1 MKSMFSPRDNEN
13 HGERVEVEI
22 IDESGSKRRRAVL
35 PARAEVGELMGT
47 LVSRLSLPLF
57 DASGQP
63 LTYYLDHKQ
72 SGARILEKDSL
83 AGVEVKDGDLLR
95 ISAEILAG

>member
-1 MKSMFSPRDNEN
+1 MKSRFSPRDFEN

-22 IDESGSKRRRAVL
+22 IDESGSRRRRAVL
-35 PARAEVGELMGT
+35 PASAEVGEIMGT

-63 LTYYLDHKQ
+63 LTYHLDHKQ
-72 SGARILEKDSL
+72 TGTRLLEKDSL
-83 AGVEVKDGDLLR
+83 AFAGVKDGDLLR